1 MISSE
6 LLMRMSEYI
15 PDPSLS
21 KNHLT
26 GTPLD
31 LPLSQEGGLPPA
43 VIYLLSGPPGVGKS
57 TLALTSGADM
67 LAMNPDLKVLYIS
80 GEMSCFELK
89 KVAERFPKINDLPV
103 LFLPMGAGTAKI
115 TKILPA
121 VLRRGWDVV
130 YLDSYDATK
139 RRIQFQDK
147 VSSGAAE
154 QFLLTL
160 LQQQTAGMNDREVR
174 TSVIMLQGETKSGS
188 VRGSQRLVHD
198 VTSHLQLK
206 IDNADDPF
214 SGHYLVFKKHRRG
227 VENIRMH
234 YDLHEGGDIYYDLEG
249 YLEDVDRGMASIK
262 NRYNKSSL
270 SAKLDSIFQKNYSE
284 EKLV

>member
-1 MISSE
+1 
-6 LLMRMSEYI
+6 MRMKEYI

-21 KNHLT
+21 QNHLT

-31 LPLSQEGGLPPA
+31 IPLSQEGGLPPA

-67 LAMNPDLKVLYIS
+67 QAMNPDLKVLYIS
-80 GEMSCFELK
+80 GEMSCFDLK
-89 KVAERFPKINDLPV
+89 KIADRFDKINDLPV
-103 LFLPMGAGTAKI
+103 LFLPKGMGTAKI

-130 YLDSYDATK
+130 ILDSFDATK
-139 RRIQFQDK
+139 RRIQVQDK
-147 VSSGAAE
+147 VSSGEAE
-154 QFLLTL
+154 RFLLTL
-160 LQQQTAGMNDREVR
+160 LQQQADGMNDRGVY
-174 TSVIMLQGETKSGS
+174 TSVILLQGETKSGS

-206 IDNADDPF
+206 LDNAADPF
-214 SGHYLVFKKHRRG
+214 SGHYLVFTKHRRG
-227 VENIRMH
+227 MENIRMY

-249 YLEDVDRGMASIK
+249 YLEEVDRGVASRK
-262 NRYNKSSL
+262 ARFNKSSL
-270 SAKLDSIFQKNYSE
+270 SAKLDSIFKE
-284 EKLV
+284 TIKK

>member
-1 MISSE
+1 
-6 LLMRMSEYI
+6 MRPREYV

-43 VIYLLSGPPGVGKS
+43 VIYLLSGPPGVGKT
-57 TLALTSGADM
+57 TLALTAGSDM
-67 LAMNPDLKVLYIS
+67 QAMNPDLKVLYIS

-103 LFLPMGAGTAKI
+103 LFLPNGTVTAKI
-115 TKILPA
+115 TNILPT

-130 YLDSYDATK
+130 ILDSYDATK

-154 QFLLTL
+154 LFLLTL
-160 LQQQTAGMNDREVR
+160 LKQQADGMNDRGVH
-174 TSVIMLQGETKSGS
+174 SSIIMLQGETKSGS

-206 IDNADDPF
+206 LDNAADPF
-214 SGHYLVFKKHRRG
+214 SGHYLVFTKHRRG
-227 VENIRMH
+227 MENIRMH
-234 YDLHEGGDIYYDLEG
+234 YSLYEGGDIYYDLEG
-249 YLEDVDRGMASIK
+249 YLEDVDRGMACIK
-262 NRYNKSSL
+262 NRFNKSSL
-270 SAKLDSIFQKNYSE
+270 STKLDSIFKE
-284 EKLV
+284 TTIEK